1 MILVDFIKKRRDFDL
16 QEGMAAS
23 LKESSRGSLRRHV
36 SLLLMAECAEPRT
49 RGLLTAAV
57 GNVSSVEVD
66 GITLI
71 TLLPENLQGSPT
83 SSGLDPSLHEWKT
96 TGGRDL

>member
-1 MILVDFIKKRRDFDL
+1 MILVNLIKKRGDFDL

-57 GNVSSVEVD
+57 GNVSSVEVSKL
-66 GITLI
+66 TV
-71 TLLPENLQGSPT
+71 S
-83 SSGLDPSLHEWKT
+83 H
-96 TGGRDL
+96 